1 MFEKIKGSLESVGGD
16 HIVIETPVFSYK
28 VFVSLKTIERLP
40 NQEEEIVLYLKP
52 IFKENDITLYGFDR
66 KEDRTV
72 FTELMSVNKVGPKT
86 ALSLLSLYERIEIIN
101 IIAEGRVKDLTRATG
116 LGKRGADLIIAS
128 LKDKYKKE
136 AIITEESAVDRIRK
150 KDEDFN
156 EAVAALTSLGYTWEV
171 ASEAVSL
178 AYTGDKSLEDLIKD
192 ALISMNS

>member
-136 AIITEESAVDRIRK
+136 VIITEESAVERIRK